1 MSIPFNRDYPFEYAT
16 VETLAP
22 GLRRVVARNPGP
34 FTFHGT
40 ATFILGRGEV
50 VVIDPGPA
58 EPSHVQALLDALDGE
73 TVSHILVTHT
83 HRDHSPA
90 TRCLKRATGAPSY
103 AYGPH
108 GAGKLEQGVQVEEG
122 GDMSFVPDHEVR
134 DGDVIDAA
142 GMSFECVYTPGH
154 TSNHMCF
161 AHRESGTLFTGDHVM
176 GWNTTIVSPPDGDMG
191 QYMASLDKLLRRDDR
206 LYRPTHGPA
215 ISDPAGYVQ
224 ACLSHREQRVEEVLH
239 CLRDGVHRIHAM
251 VPQIYR
257 ELPHRMRPAA
267 ARSVFA
273 TVLYLVELGRARCH
287 GELAVDAHFEAIA

>member
-1 MSIPFNRDYPFEYAT
+1 MSIPFNRDYPFQYAS

-22 GLRRVVARNPGP
+22 GVRRVVARNPGP

-40 ATFILGRGEV
+40 ATFILGEGEV

-58 EPSHVQALLDALDGE
+58 DPAHVDALLRAIAGE
-73 TVSHILVTHT
+73 RVTHILVTHT

-90 TRCLKRATGAPSY
+90 TTSLKQATGAPSY

-122 GDMSFVPDHEVR
+122 GDMSFAPDHRVR
-134 DGDVIDAA
+134 DAQILEAQ

-154 TSNHMCF
+154 TSNHMCY
-161 AHRESGTLFTGDHVM
+161 AHRETGTLFSGDHVM

-191 QYMASLDKLLRRDDR
+191 HYMASLDKLLARDER

-215 ISDPAGYVQ
+215 IEDPVPYVQ
-224 ACLSHREQRVEEVLH
+224 SYKAHRLQREEEIMQCLAN
-239 CLRDGVHRIHAM
+239 GVHRISAM
-251 VPQIYR
+251 VPRMYKD
-257 ELPHRMRPAA
+257 LPHRMHSAA
-267 ARSVFA
+267 ARSVFS
-273 TVLYLVELGRARCH
+273 TVLYLLEQGRVRCE
-287 GELAVDAHFEAIA
+287 GELAVDAHFERI